1 MKRVINIIKDD
12 NMFDLVV
19 AAKDELSFSRFRALA
34 ASGDLTGEHRPQPFH
49 RQRSRAI
56 ASDVKC

>member
-1 MKRVINIIKDD
+1 
-12 NMFDLVV
+12 MFDLVV